1 VTEAGA
7 AAGRVDAAGTAAAPA
22 RIGDLLV
29 VRSRDEL
36 AAALSRMPRPLGL
49 VPTMGWLHAGHRSL
63 IARAREECATVA
75 VSIFVN
81 PRQFTISADL
91 ARYPR
96 SEARDLAICGEERAD
111 LVWAP
116 GLDDVYPPGFD
127 TTVGVGRVA
136 QPLEGAARPGH
147 FEGVA
152 TVVAIL
158 FGLVRPDRAYFGM
171 KDAQQLRVIARMATD
186 LALTTVVACATVR
199 EPDGLAM
206 SSRNVHLSPAQRAAA
221 PVLHRALEAG
231 RRRWE
236 SGERDAGAIRD
247 AVRAVLATEPLAVME
262 YVSLADDTTLVELER
277 VDGPALLSL
286 AVRFGTTRLIDN
298 EALA

>member
-1 VTEAGA
+1 MTRRAE
-7 AAGRVDAAGTAAAPA
+7 APA
-22 RIGDLLV
+22 DGVPGARGGRPGRPLV
-29 VRSRDEL
+29 VRSRAEL
-36 AAALSRMPRPLGL
+36 AAALAGAPRPLGL

-63 IARAREECATVA
+63 IARARAENATVA

-81 PRQFTISADL
+81 PRQFGSPADL
-91 ARYPR
+91 ERYPR
-96 SEARDLAICGEERAD
+96 SEARDLAICAEERVD

-116 GLDDVYPPGFD
+116 GVDDVYPAGFD
-127 TTVGVGRVA
+127 TAVRVGAVA
-136 QPLEGAARPGH
+136 RPLEGAARPGH

-152 TVVAIL
+152 SVVAVL
-158 FGLVRPDRAYFGM
+158 LGLVRPDRAYFGT

-186 LALTTVVACATVR
+186 LSLATIVACPTVR

-221 PVLHRALEAG
+221 VVLHRALQAG
-231 RRRWE
+231 RARRNA
-236 SGERDAGAIRD
+236 GERDAEAIRT
-247 AVRAVLATEPLAVME
+247 AAREVLAAEPLADVE
-262 YVSLADDTTLVELER
+262 YVSLADDVTLAELEQ

-298 EALA
+298 VTV